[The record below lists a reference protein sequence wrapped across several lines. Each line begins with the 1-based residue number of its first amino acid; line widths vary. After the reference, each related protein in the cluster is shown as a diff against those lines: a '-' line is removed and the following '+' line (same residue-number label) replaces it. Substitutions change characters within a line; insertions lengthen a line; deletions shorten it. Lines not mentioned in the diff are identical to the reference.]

1 MTNIYEAYQG
11 YLQDIGEYVPSAYD
25 VSNPTLTPTYT
36 YDTGYAP
43 PILDYADD
51 GDDPGKKDPPGGI
64 TGVPGGITGVKGPG
78 LTGIYDQYQ
87 DLGKLGKFGVNMG
100 LNMVAP
106 GLGSLLGLYGMADGF
121 FGGPKGLNQIDA
133 MNYAKNIDPDR
144 YDGFNPGVGP
154 TSFSTNPG
162 IGFSNRDPEDTQD
175 YGGGE
180 SSGGAGTGN
189 SNASDPGGSDSMG
202 SF

>member
-1 MTNIYEAYQG
+1 MANIYEAYQQ

-106 GLGSLLGLYGMADGF
+106 GLGSLLGLYGIADGF

-144 YDGFNPGVGP
+144 YDGVTDPSNV
-154 TSFSTNPG
+154 SFSENPG
-162 IGFSNRDPEDTQD
+162 IGFSNKDPEDVQD
-175 YGGGE
+175 YGNDSHGGE
-180 SSGGAGTGN
+180 NDPGNTSGGF
-189 SNASDPGGSDSMG
+189 GGDDDE
-202 SF
+202 